1 MKMSPDLEDEVHER
15 QGLGAIRP
23 EGWGGP
29 PYRVLSV
36 ELKFG
41 KVAGAAAFSQ

>member
-1 MKMSPDLEDEVHER
+1 MKMSPDFEDEVHEH
-15 QGLGAIRP
+15 QGLGTIRP
-23 EGWGGP
+23 EGCGAP

-41 KVAGAAAFSQ
+41 KVAGAAAFIQ